1 LSAANAQA
9 IAMGTARLSFD
20 PYAPPNLFTCTCSTQ
35 KWSPHPKSLHLSPWR
50 WEKKKKKIKTN
61 GESPTLQQGKEQC
74 AIVAKQQNNYILS
87 ENMMFHKWKKSCCC
101 QWKTFSKSFFWV
113 QNNRG
118 KEKKNICTVFTYG
131 DFVLGL
137 IKTNSN
143 TMLHLHKSTQ
153 LPILWKEYT
162 QRMKESQT
170 KKIIPTKGCNEKT
183 HDFIQFLIYTKKCF
197 NKFIRRRNCNL

>member
-1 LSAANAQA
+1 
-9 IAMGTARLSFD
+9 
-20 PYAPPNLFTCTCSTQ
+20 
-35 KWSPHPKSLHLSPWR
+35 
-50 WEKKKKKIKTN
+50 
-61 GESPTLQQGKEQC
+61 
-74 AIVAKQQNNYILS
+74 V
-87 ENMMFHKWKKSCCC
+87 MFHKWKKACCC

-118 KEKKNICTVFTYG
+118 KEKKNICTFFTYG

-153 LPILWKEYT
+153 LPILKKEYT

-170 KKIIPTKGCNEKT
+170 KKIIPT
-183 HDFIQFLIYTKKCF
+183 
-197 NKFIRRRNCNL
+197 